1 MAVKHFAAYPRR
13 MSSSY
18 EQVNFRMPTEL
29 RDRLREAAEANNRS
43 VTAELVHRLEQS
55 FAIADSPEKEIH
67 LSRQQFDSLMES
79 MRDQIAEHL
88 AWSPEALER
97 FKGAKK

>member
-43 VTAELVHRLEQS
+43 VTAELVHRLEAS
-55 FAIADSPEKEIH
+55 FSAPPSTDDAIEKLQGILWQAVEKLADDGLIRIVADEDHP
-67 LSRQQFDSLMES
+67 
-79 MRDQIAEHL
+79 
-88 AWSPEALER
+88 
-97 FKGAKK
+97 